1 MTVKKWIP
9 AALLIMALAACD
21 EETENGSLSEE
32 TPTETETSEESPN
45 TDSSDESGEE
55 TQASEQDV
63 LSAIESLNIPA
74 PPESIEEFIS
84 QKTGPMGN
92 TQVERSAEKH
102 KGEFLEAFGD
112 IPALPEEATEEEM
125 DAYFNYIY
133 YLTAYSFP
141 DPKHISDQ
149 MKFSLSGTPEAE
161 ERFQFKENYNVEI
174 ILDASGS
181 MGAYAGDRTRM
192 EQAKEEINSFLSSV
206 PEEANVSLR
215 VYGHEGTGDE
225 ADKAKS
231 CGAIE
236 EVYERGPYESAAF
249 QESLNQFEPAGW
261 TPVAGALE
269 SSAESFAKLDAEEN
283 TNLVYLVSDGI
294 ETCDGDPVAAAKSF
308 ADSNV
313 SPIINVIGFNADS
326 ETQAQLRDVA
336 ESADGIFTNVSN
348 AEQLREEF
356 KQTEDILMKWKSW
369 KQDATFDLM
378 DHSTTLSFEI
388 TDLSNKWNAAERGQK
403 LSLYNA
409 NRILREEGKLTL
421 DQQKVFEDKA
431 DEVQERSDQARETL
445 RAELE
450 KLAEQEEAEIEA
462 QIEALYPDEAE

>member
-9 AALLIMALAACD
+9 AALLILALAACD
-21 EETENGSLSEE
+21 EEAENGSLSEE
-32 TPTETETSEESPN
+32 TPTETSEESVN
-45 TDSSDESGEE
+45 SDSSDESGEE
-55 TQASEQDV
+55 TQESEQDV
-63 LSAIESLNIPA
+63 LSAIGALDIPA
-74 PPESIEEFIS
+74 PPESTEEFIR
-84 QKTGPMGN
+84 QKSGPMGSA
-92 TQVERSAEKH
+92 QIERSAEKH
-102 KGEFLEAFGD
+102 KEEFLEAFGD
-112 IPALPEEATEEEM
+112 IPALPEEATEEEL

-149 MKFSLSGTPEAE
+149 MQFSLSGTPEAE

-181 MGAYAGDRTRM
+181 MGAYAGDQTRM

-249 QESLNQFEPAGW
+249 QEALNQFDPAGW

-269 SSAESFAKLDAEEN
+269 SSAESFADLDAEEN

-336 ESADGIFTNVSN
+336 ESADGIFTNVNN
-348 AEQLREEF
+348 AAQLREEF
-356 KQTEDILMKWKSW
+356 KQTEDILLKWKRW
-369 KQDATFDLM
+369 KQDASIDLT
-378 DHSTTLSFEI
+378 DHSNTLAFEI
-388 TDLSNKWNAAERGQK
+388 IDLSNDWDTAELGQK

-409 NRILREEGKLTL
+409 NQILREEGKLTL
-421 DQQKVFEDKA
+421 DQQKILEDKA
-431 DEVQERSDQARETL
+431 DEVQERSNQARETL
-445 RAELE
+445 KAELE
-450 KLAEQEEAEIEA
+450 KLNEEEEAEIQK